1 MRPVRALSTTKAP
14 SMSEVVYIT
23 VDSSTP
29 IRVDAISQT
38 PDWIHP
44 HLIESVDPIK
54 GRQFRVSGLV
64 SKGTRLLVDRPYAV
78 IPVVDEPETNDS
90 LLCSNPACNR
100 RATRQLG
107 RLPCPKACI
116 PDVTWCSNTCQ
127 STDQYRH
134 EFECTWLK
142 RYAGPI
148 RTKRGEYDFGM
159 MWLIVRLLATRHAE
173 MRNSPAPADGNI
185 ITSKTPQLKRGWA
198 AMDSLCGSVDTWAHD
213 QVRSWTL
220 LVKKYLKHS
229 PALPHG
235 FDAER
240 ILHLICQEEA
250 NSFGLYPRETG
261 ALQSPGP
268 PVDRGEQFAAAVY
281 PMASIAN
288 HSCVPNVKQIS
299 TLVLPFL
306 FARSEVLKFLQIVH
320 KPDEMGRMVFVA
332 SRDILPGEECC
343 ISYFDLTRF
352 TDRDSRR
359 EHLRKSFKFPCQ
371 CEKCVYEELRVT
383 KEESTLDE
391 MPPIS

>member
-1 MRPVRALSTTKAP
+1 
-14 SMSEVVYIT
+14 MSEVVYIT

-64 SKGTRLLVDRPYAV
+64 PKGTRLLVDRPYAV
-78 IPVVDEPETNDS
+78 IPVVDEPESNDD

-100 RATRQLG
+100 RAIRQLG

-116 PDVTWCSNTCQ
+116 PDVAWCSNTCQ

-173 MRNSPAPADGNI
+173 MRNSPASVGNI
-185 ITSKTPQLKRGWA
+185 AALKAQQWKHGWA
-198 AMDSLCGSVDTWAHD
+198 AIDSLCGSADTWAHD

-229 PALPHG
+229 LVLPHG
-235 FDAER
+235 LDTER

-261 ALQSPGP
+261 ALQSPNP

-281 PMASIAN
+281 PTASIAN
-288 HSCVPNVKQIS
+288 HSCVPN
-299 TLVLPFL
+299 
-306 FARSEVLKFLQIVH
+306 IVH

-332 SRDILPGEECC
+332 SHDIFPGEECC

-352 TDRDSRR
+352 ADRDSRR

-371 CEKCVYEELRVT
+371 CEKCVSEELT
-383 KEESTLDE
+383 KETTTLDE
-391 MPPIS
+391 MPSIDEL